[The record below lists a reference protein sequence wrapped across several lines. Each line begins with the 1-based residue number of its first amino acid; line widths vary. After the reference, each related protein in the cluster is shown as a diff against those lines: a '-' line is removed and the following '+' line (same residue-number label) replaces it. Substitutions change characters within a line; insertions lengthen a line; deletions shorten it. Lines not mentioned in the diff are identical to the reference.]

1 MHRCDDGC
9 LGKTIFLLYS
19 LCLTIAIEHITLK
32 FPLQKRMLNV
42 MVRYTKMI
50 RSTPGHVSRLQ
61 QKFVSEI
68 DNEIRFLFLQIFVLG
83 LGCTCFAYLSKFG
96 QQIEILGLSI
106 ECGIVSF
113 KISVDFKKY
122 LH

>member
-32 FPLQKRMLNV
+32 FPLHKRMLNV

-68 DNEIRFLFLQIFVLG
+68 DNEIRFFVSADFCIGMHLLRIPFIF
-83 LGCTCFAYLSKFG
+83 
-96 QQIEILGLSI
+96 
-106 ECGIVSF
+106 
-113 KISVDFKKY
+113 
-122 LH
+122 